1 MSTLHLHSTV
11 PLRSGARMPVLGFGL
26 YQSTAATAS
35 TTLALE
41 VGYTHCD
48 SARVYRNE
56 AEVLA
61 ATAKWKKEHPQSRDI
76 WLTTKA
82 TGHEH
87 GTEKMTKA
95 VDDSNWKADQEG
107 LKWDL
112 FLLHDPTAGP
122 IKRLEAWKVLC
133 EKRAKGEVKSIGV
146 SNFSEKHLQQLVDA
160 GCDIP
165 EVNQIEL
172 HPWLRQAPIVEWCE
186 KHRVVVQAYCPLVRG
201 DRFQD
206 PVLLEVAKRTN
217 KTPAQVLIR
226 WSLQKGYVPLP
237 KSDTPSRIKEN
248 AAVFDFELGPED
260 MVKLD
265 SLDQGSRGA
274 CSWNPVSV
282 A

>member
-11 PLRSGARMPVLGFGL
+11 PLRSGARMPVLGFGM

-35 TTLALE
+35 TTSALE

-56 AEVLA
+56 AEVLG

-122 IKRLEAWKVLC
+122 TKRLEAWKVLC

-160 GCDIP
+160 G
-165 EVNQIEL
+165 
-172 HPWLRQAPIVEWCE
+172 QAPIVEWCE

-206 PVLLEVAKRTN
+206 PVLLEVAKKTN

-265 SLDQGSRGA
+265 SLDQGSKGA